1 MLCEICG
8 ENEATFH
15 YSEVVN
21 GNKTEHHLCSEC
33 AAKTDISYYT
43 NLLDSDGRL
52 GQLLSGLLGMP
63 IAGEQDDPKTH
74 VVCPGCHLSYGD
86 FIKNSAFGCAE
97 CYNVFGPLLDD
108 SIKKIQG
115 SVNHQGKKPYRL
127 MKSMRSMNA
136 QVNEDDSDADMNADG
151 LDIEENMPEKREKK
165 PTRAALLHE
174 IDVMDKR
181 LKQAVLE
188 EDYEEAAR
196 LRDHIKDLKSQIEGA
211 DDNA

>member
-43 NLLDSDGRL
+43 NLLDGDGRL

-63 IAGEQDDPKTH
+63 VGGGQDDPKTH
-74 VVCPGCHLSYGD
+74 VVCPGCHLSYGE

-115 SVNHQGKKPYRL
+115 SVNHQGKKPHRL
-127 MKSMRSMNA
+127 MKSMRSMNS
-136 QVNEDDSDADMNADG
+136 QVQDDASDMMNDEIPDVGDKA
-151 LDIEENMPEKREKK
+151 EKIEKK
-165 PTRAALLHE
+165 PTRAALSHE

-188 EDYEEAAR
+188 EDFEEAAR
-196 LRDHIKDLKSQIEGA
+196 LRDRIKELRSQIEGA

>member
-43 NLLDSDGRL
+43 NLLDGEGRL

-63 IAGEQDDPKTH
+63 IGGEQDDPKTH
-74 VVCPGCHLSYGD
+74 VVCPGCHLSYGE

-97 CYNVFGPLLDD
+97 CYNVFGPLLDE

-127 MKSMRSMNA
+127 MKSMRSTNA
-136 QVNEDDSDADMNADG
+136 
-151 LDIEENMPEKREKK
+151 ENMSENEASVIAEAGDGIADSTKHEKK
-165 PTRAALLHE
+165 PTRASFEHE
-174 IDVMDKR
+174 IDVADKR

-188 EDYEEAAR
+188 EDFEEAAR
-196 LRDHIKDLKSQIEGA
+196 LRDHIKDLRGQIERL
-211 DDNA
+211 DENA

>member
-43 NLLDSDGRL
+43 NLLDGEGRL

-63 IAGEQDDPKTH
+63 IGGEQDDPKTH
-74 VVCPGCHLSYGD
+74 VVCPGCHLSYGE

-97 CYNVFGPLLDD
+97 CYNVFGPLLDE

-127 MKSMRSMNA
+127 MKSMRSTNA
-136 QVNEDDSDADMNADG
+136 
-151 LDIEENMPEKREKK
+151 ENMSENEASVIAEAEDGIVDSTKQEKK
-165 PTRAALLHE
+165 PTRASLEHE
-174 IDVMDKR
+174 IDVADKR

-188 EDYEEAAR
+188 EDFEEAAR
-196 LRDHIKDLKSQIEGA
+196 LRDYIKDLRGQIERL
-211 DDNA
+211 DENA

>member
-43 NLLDSDGRL
+43 NLLDGEGRL

-63 IAGEQDDPKTH
+63 IGGEQDDPKTH
-74 VVCPGCHLSYGD
+74 VVCSGCHLSYGE

-97 CYNVFGPLLDD
+97 CYNVFGPLLDE

-127 MKSMRSMNA
+127 MKSMRSTNA
-136 QVNEDDSDADMNADG
+136 
-151 LDIEENMPEKREKK
+151 ENMSENEASVIAEAEDGIADSTKQENK
-165 PTRAALLHE
+165 PTRASLEHE
-174 IDVMDKR
+174 IDVADKR

-188 EDYEEAAR
+188 EDFEEAAR
-196 LRDHIKDLKSQIEGA
+196 LRDYIKDLRGQIERL
-211 DDNA
+211 DENA